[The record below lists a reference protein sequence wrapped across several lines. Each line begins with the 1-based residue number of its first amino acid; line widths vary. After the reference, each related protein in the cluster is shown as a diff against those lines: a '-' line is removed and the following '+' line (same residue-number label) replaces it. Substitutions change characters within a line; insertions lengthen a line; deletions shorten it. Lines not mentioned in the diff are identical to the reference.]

1 MHEAAPPTF
10 QGLRR
15 RWRIAEQPNPQL
27 AEALGTLPRLMAGLL
42 YQRGLRTHDEVQ
54 EFLSVSDS
62 LLEDPSLL
70 PDIDRAVERL
80 QQSRDRNELVAV
92 YGDFDA
98 DGVTGTALM
107 VRALSRFG
115 IRVVPYIPH
124 RVTEGHGLN
133 TRAIE
138 GLREQGVQLIV
149 TVDCGVTDVQPVAL
163 ASELGMDIIVTDH
176 HTADIDLPQAAAI
189 INPKVPGSA
198 YLFDQLTGVGM
209 ALKLAQVLLEPVF
222 GESWNQG
229 LMELAA
235 IGTITDMAPLT
246 GENRYLVHHGL
257 VELRHTTTLG
267 LRTMMHSAGVEPSL
281 LDAEGIGFTIGPRLN
296 AAGRL
301 DHAMKAYELLMTE
314 APDTADALVAEMEH
328 YNSERRQLTNRV
340 LEASRA
346 QLTKAGGSD
355 SLTFVGDAS
364 YHPGVVGLVAGKL
377 VEELGAPA
385 VVYALDGETARA
397 SCRSGPDFHWARA
410 LSACDALLEHY
421 GGHAQAAGFTCSV
434 GNLAEL
440 EGRLQAIATEQQSNG
455 SPIGDRLIEAEVSLK
470 ELMGPNFQILR
481 QMEPFGIGNP
491 APVFLT
497 RGLLVDDVRTMG
509 ANGQHLRLRLRSDG
523 TAWNAV
529 AFQQAWTRGIE
540 RVDIVYTLDVD
551 QWRGVPRLRL
561 TIQDYQGTALG
572 PPLG

>member
-1 MHEAAPPTF
+1 MLEAAPRTF

-15 RWRIAEQPNPQL
+15 RWRIAEQPDPQL
-27 AEALGTLPRLMAGLL
+27 AGALGSLPPLMAALL
-42 YQRGLRTHDEVQ
+42 YQRGLRTHDEVR

-62 LLEDPSLL
+62 LLEDPGLL

-80 QQSRDRNELVAV
+80 RQSKERDELVAV

-98 DGVTGTALM
+98 DGVTGTVLM

-115 IRVVPYIPH
+115 IRAIPYIPH

-133 TRAIE
+133 TGAIE

-163 ASELGMDIIVTDH
+163 AAELGMDVIVTDH
-176 HTADIDLPQAAAI
+176 HTADIGLPHATAI

-257 VELRHTTTLG
+257 EELRHTNTLG

-281 LDAEGIGFTIGPRLN
+281 LDAQGIGFAIGPRLN

-301 DHAMKAYELLMTE
+301 DHAMRAYELLMTAVPAE
-314 APDTADALVAEMEH
+314 ADALVAEMER
-328 YNSERRQLTNRV
+328 YNGQRRQLTDQV
-340 LEASRA
+340 LTASRA
-346 QLTKAGGSD
+346 QLAEGGGSD

-421 GGHAQAAGFTCSV
+421 GGHAQAAGFTCAA
-434 GNLAEL
+434 GNLVEL
-440 EGRLQAIATEQQSNG
+440 EGRLQAIAAEQRG
-455 SPIGDRLIEAEVSLK
+455 SGPSIRDGLIEAEVSLT
-470 ELMGPNFQILR
+470 ELMGPNLQLLR
-481 QMEPFGIGNP
+481 QMEPFGMGNP

-497 RGLLVDDVRTMG
+497 RGLLVDDVRIMG
-509 ANGQHLRLRLRSDG
+509 AEGQHLRLRLRSAG
-523 TAWNAV
+523 AVWNAV
-529 AFQQAWTRGIE
+529 AFQQAWTPGTE

-561 TIQDYQGTALG
+561 TIQDYQGTALD
-572 PPLG
+572 PL